1 MKSKNSINN
10 VFVPEK
16 QTWVNKE
23 TGQEI
28 EGYQSVRTVSR
39 ENFAIVYLQELCDLF
54 DDFGTKKLKVL
65 RVILNNMDLNNLVIM
80 TQEKIA
86 EEANVSRKTVID
98 TIKILENKCVLS
110 KKNGVIF
117 INPKLINRGS
127 PDKEKWL
134 VVKFQEF
141 EEDSSII
148 REKNRKPKFI
158 LEKIKKEKKNRQE
171 LKKKNQKQND
181 ENNQNTIAYNEIINE
196 IGEPIFEDEDDLEI
210 VE

>member
-1 MKSKNSINN
+1 MKSKNSNN
-10 VFVPEK
+10 DVFVPEK
-16 QTWVNKE
+16 QTWVNKQ

-39 ENFAIVYLQELCDLF
+39 ENFAIVYLQELCNLF

-65 RVILNNMDLNNLVIM
+65 RVILNNMDLNNIVIM

-86 EEANVSRKTVID
+86 EEANVSRKTVIE

-127 PDKEKWL
+127 PEKEKWL
-134 VVKFQEF
+134 IIKFKEF
-141 EEDSSII
+141 EENSSII
-148 REKNRKPKFI
+148 RDKNKSSFIVEKRKREKENRKK
-158 LEKIKKEKKNRQE
+158 LN
-171 LKKKNQKQND
+171 
-181 ENNQNTIAYNEIINE
+181 
-196 IGEPIFEDEDDLEI
+196 DEDDDLKKAS
-210 VE
+210 